1 MFAICDLYVYY
12 NFYEEETYIAVGELV
27 VIGSKINGIFLY
39 DVECC
44 SMPKGGEC
52 LLKPTPRIIAMPEG
66 YIS

>member
-44 SMPKGGEC
+44 SLHKGESAC
-52 LLKPTPRIIAMPEG
+52 LSLPRV
-66 YIS
+66 S